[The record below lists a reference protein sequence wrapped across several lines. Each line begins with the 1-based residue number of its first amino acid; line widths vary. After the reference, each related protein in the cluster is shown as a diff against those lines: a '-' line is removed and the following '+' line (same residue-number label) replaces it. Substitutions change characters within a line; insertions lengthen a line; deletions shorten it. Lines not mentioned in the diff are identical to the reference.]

1 MARRPYRQPSLPED
15 RTIKRLSD
23 LPIELKALATA
34 ILLFTGIAVC
44 VALVYLDAS
53 HRDFGSIWIGPSN
66 IAATYYGPG
75 VSYTTLLSLAHI
87 HMLGLM
93 TVFAVI
99 GFIFVHCSLAPGWK
113 ILWSVLPFVA
123 FLVDV
128 SGWFLTKLNPGFVYV
143 VIVGG
148 GLFVLS
154 LAVMILY
161 SLYEMWLLRAVR
173 AMVSHAA
180 SSAD

>member
-1 MARRPYRQPSLPED
+1 MGVCL
-15 RTIKRLSD
+15 
-23 LPIELKALATA
+23 ALA
-34 ILLFTGIAVC
+34 
-44 VALVYLDAS
+44 YLDAS
-53 HRDFGSIWIGPSN
+53 HRDLGSIWIGPAD

-87 HMLGLM
+87 HILGLM

-113 ILWSVLPFVA
+113 ILWSVLPFAA

-128 SGWFLTKLNPGFVYV
+128 SGWFLTKIDPEFVFV
-143 VIVGG
+143 VIGGG

-161 SLYEMWLLRAVR
+161 SLYEMWVKRAVHVTVSR
-173 AMVSHAA
+173 AV

>member
-1 MARRPYRQPSLPED
+1 M
-15 RTIKRLSD
+15 
-23 LPIELKALATA
+23 KALATSV
-34 ILLFTGIAVC
+34 LVFTGIAIG
-44 VALVYLDAS
+44 VALIYLDAS
-53 HRDFGSIWIGPSN
+53 HQDLGSIWIGPSN

-75 VSYTTLLSLAHI
+75 VSYTTLISLAHI

-99 GFIFVHCSLAPGWK
+99 GFIFVHSTVRVVWK
-113 ILWSVLPFVA
+113 IFWSVLPYVA

-143 VIVGG
+143 VIIGG

-154 LAVMILY
+154 LVVMILW
-161 SLYEMWLLRAVR
+161 SLYK
-173 AMVSHAA
+173 SG
-180 SSAD
+180 